1 MSFQFSVDEGSAQT
15 KIQQLLHAINEAISN
30 GVLKEGDFLPSV
42 NQLSKSSGLSRDT
55 IFKAYSILKQRSI
68 ISSTPTKGYFVNST
82 SFKVMML
89 LDDFSAFKEQL
100 YGSFRADLPEN
111 YVVDLLFHHYNPDVF
126 EQLIQ
131 NSLGR
136 YSMYVVMN
144 IKHHRMEKVVRKID
158 PNKLLIL
165 DMGTPDD
172 NQDVSFLNQD
182 FTAGPV
188 ECLTQIVDRLST
200 YRKFNLVFPN
210 TTPHPPEFVNS
221 FILFCENNKLNYS
234 IIEKLHEGSVSK
246 GEAYFVIKE
255 EDLVYIVKQCKTRNL
270 KLGKDIGLIAYNDSP
285 LKELVGDGITVIS
298 VDFSEM
304 GAKAARFVQSKE
316 KIFETLSP
324 RLILR
329 GSL

>member
-1 MSFQFSVDEGSAQT
+1 MGFQFSIDEGSAQT
-15 KIQQLLHAINEAISN
+15 KIQQLLHAVNEAISN
-30 GVLKEGDFLPSV
+30 GVLREGDFLPSV

-55 IFKAYSILKQRSI
+55 IFKAYRILKQRSI
-68 ISSTPTKGYFVNST
+68 ISSTPTKGYFVNSA

-100 YGSFRADLPEN
+100 YGSFRANLPDN

-165 DMGTPDD
+165 DMGTPDNPD
-172 NQDVSFLNQD
+172 IAYLNQD
-182 FTAGPV
+182 FANGAV
-188 ECLTQIVDRLST
+188 NCLEQVKDRLT
-200 YRKFNLVFPN
+200 CYRKFNLVFPK
-210 TTPHPPEFVNS
+210 TTPHPSEFVNS
-221 FILFCENNKLNYS
+221 FISFCNDNDIVCNV
-234 IIEKLHEGSVSK
+234 IEKLTEQSVQS

-255 EDLVYIVKQCKTRNL
+255 EDLVYIVKSAKKQQL
-270 KLGKDIGLIAYNDSP
+270 ILGKDIGMIAYNDSP

-298 VDFSEM
+298 VDFAEM
-304 GAKAARFVQSKE
+304 GKKAAHFVESKE
-316 KIFETLSP
+316 KLFETLP
-324 RLILR
+324 PKLILR

>member
-1 MSFQFSVDEGSAQT
+1 MSFRFSLDEGSAQT
-15 KIQQLLHAINEAISN
+15 KIQQLLHAINEAISH

-55 IFKAYSILKQRSI
+55 IFKAYRILKQRSI
-68 ISSTPTKGYFVNST
+68 ISSTPTKGYFVNSV

-89 LDDFSAFKEQL
+89 LDDFSSFKEQL
-100 YGSFRADLPEN
+100 YGSFRANLPDN

-165 DMGTPDD
+165 DMGTPDNPD
-172 NQDVSFLNQD
+172 IAYLNQD
-182 FTAGPV
+182 FTQGAV
-188 ECLTQIVDRLST
+188 SCLNQVKDRLAS
-200 YRKFNLVFPN
+200 YRKFNLVFPK
-210 TTPHPPEFVNS
+210 TTPHPSEFVNS
-221 FILFCENNKLNYS
+221 FISFCESNNITCS
-234 IIEKLHEGSVSK
+234 VIEKLTEQLVQAR
-246 GEAYFVIKE
+246 EAYFVIKE
-255 EDLVYIVKQCKTRNL
+255 EDLVYIVKSAKKKQL
-270 KLGKDIGLIAYNDSP
+270 KLGQDIGMIAYNDSP

-298 VDFSEM
+298 VDFAEM
-304 GAKAARFVQSKE
+304 GKKAAHFVESKA
-316 KIFETLSP
+316 KVFETLP
-324 RLILR
+324 PTLILR

>member
-1 MSFQFSVDEGSAQT
+1 MSFQFSIDEGSAQT
-15 KIQQLLHAINEAISN
+15 KIQQLLHAVNEAISN
-30 GVLKEGDFLPSV
+30 GVLREGDFLPSV

-55 IFKAYSILKQRSI
+55 IFKAYRILKQRSI
-68 ISSTPTKGYFVNST
+68 ISSTPTKGYFVNSA

-89 LDDFSAFKEQL
+89 LDDFSSFKEQL
-100 YGSFRADLPEN
+100 YGSFRANLPDN

-144 IKHHRMEKVVRKID
+144 IKHQRMEKVVRKID

-165 DMGTPDD
+165 DMGTPDNPD
-172 NQDVSFLNQD
+172 IAYLNQD
-182 FTAGPV
+182 FTNGAV
-188 ECLTQIVDRLST
+188 KCLERLADRLT
-200 YRKFNLVFPN
+200 GYRKFNLVFPK
-210 TTPHPPEFVNS
+210 TTPHPSEFVNS
-221 FILFCENNKLNYS
+221 FISFCKDNQIVCS
-234 IIEKLHEGSVSK
+234 VIEKLTEQLVQA

-255 EDLVYIVKQCKTRNL
+255 EDLVYIVKSAKSKHLT
-270 KLGKDIGLIAYNDSP
+270 LGKDIGMIAYNDSP

-298 VDFSEM
+298 VNFAEM
-304 GAKAARFVQSKE
+304 GRKAALFVESKE
-316 KIFETLSP
+316 KIFETLP
-324 RLILR
+324 PTLILR

>member
-1 MSFQFSVDEGSAQT
+1 MSFQFSINKASAQT

-30 GVLKEGDFLPSV
+30 GDLKEGDFLPSV

-55 IFKAYSILKQRSI
+55 IFKAYSLLKQRSI
-68 ISSTPTKGYFVNST
+68 ISSTPTKGYFVNSV

-100 YGSFRADLPEN
+100 YSNFRNNLPEN

-136 YSMYVVMN
+136 YSMYIVMN
-144 IKHHRMEKVVRKID
+144 IKHHRMEEVVRKID

-165 DMGTPDD
+165 DMGTPDSTD
-172 NQDVSFLNQD
+172 ISTLTQD
-182 FTAGPV
+182 FAEGPV
-188 ECLTQIVDRLST
+188 ACLQEVAERIST
-200 YRKFNLVFPN
+200 YNQFNLVFPQ
-210 TTPHPPEFVNS
+210 TTPHPVEFIDS
-221 FILFCENNKLNYS
+221 FISFCENNSITHS
-234 IIEKLHEGSVSK
+234 IIDRLTDQLVQVGQ
-246 GEAYFVIKE
+246 AYFVIKE
-255 EDLVYIVKQCKTRNL
+255 EDLVYIVKSCKKQGL
-270 KLGKDIGLIAYNDSP
+270 QLGKDVGLIAYNDSP

-304 GAKAARFVQSKE
+304 GAKAARFVESKE
-316 KIFETLSP
+316 KIFETLP
-324 RLILR
+324 PKLILR